1 MLNKSVFALGALVVA
16 MAAAPAFANTD
27 AVFGAST
34 DVDSLNFAKQ
44 SIEQRLEHRGLNV
57 TNVDEWGGY
66 VRADIQLADGSQ
78 ATRYFEPG
86 TLQPVAVSQLR

>member
-1 MLNKSVFALGALVVA
+1 MLNKSVFALGALVLA

-27 AVFGAST
+27 AVFGSSN

-78 ATRYFEPG
+78 ATQYFQPG
-86 TLQPVAVSQLR
+86 SLQPVSVNDLR